1 MLRANWTAPADAFV
15 LPGPDTNFVDI
26 TTPRVDEYAAVAAA
40 TAASVPCPVCLP
52 GLREM
57 HSLWRIPAR
66 IIRKN

>member
-40 TAASVPCPVCLP
+40 TAASVPSCLFAWPPRNAQPVNTDS
-52 GLREM
+52 E
-57 HSLWRIPAR
+57 
-66 IIRKN
+66 